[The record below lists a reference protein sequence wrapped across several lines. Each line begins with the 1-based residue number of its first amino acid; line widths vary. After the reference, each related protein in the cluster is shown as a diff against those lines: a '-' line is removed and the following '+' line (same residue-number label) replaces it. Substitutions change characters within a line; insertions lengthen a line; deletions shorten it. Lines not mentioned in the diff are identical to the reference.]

1 MARALNTY
9 KKCTVRPDRATAA
22 RRTMQP
28 AELAL
33 RTILA
38 GCRNRLSTPPKWSA
52 GPTRRLSWCTS
63 NGWPT
68 SAGHKGRRTGR
79 QPATR
84 SARRASRSLHLAALA
99 APCSPYSSPRPSP
112 TPRAFPA
119 PAGCSWGPKRPPGP
133 ASGLPAGCLPR
144 RGCLLPEPLLRCR
157 RCLSAW
163 ALLQRPHPCSG
174 PVQSGGSRGCSG
186 VLEVLCWRWVGAET
200 CLVVKV

>member
-1 MARALNTY
+1 MRNSQPH
-9 KKCTVRPDRATAA
+9 RPGPFPR
-22 RRTMQP
+22 
-28 AELAL
+28 
-33 RTILA
+33 
-38 GCRNRLSTPPKWSA
+38 PKASIPWY
-52 GPTRRLSWCTS
+52 RS

-99 APCSPYSSPRPSP
+99 APHPPCSSPRPSP
-112 TPRAFPA
+112 TLRAFLA
-119 PAGCSWGPKRPPGP
+119 PASCSQGPKRPPGP
-133 ASGLPAGCLPR
+133 ACGLPAGCLPR